1 MISALFP
8 ASNNYQNLS
17 LLIEVFQ
24 NSKAKQGAQ
33 GPELWSYCTYHWT
46 NKKKRHNEKTVTDA
60 QVVTGAVLTKGNI
73 QTQKTPAC

>member
-33 GPELWSYCTYHWT
+33 GPELWSYSLTT
-46 NKKKRHNEKTVTDA
+46 ELIKKKKTQWKDSDRCPGSYWGCFN
-60 QVVTGAVLTKGNI
+60 QR
-73 QTQKTPAC
+73 